1 MPLFQRRSIMPF
13 ELIHFRDSDK
23 IIRKRKLDRDVKVTL
38 NYLSDVLQGTIQRGE
53 LLRQALDEMGWR
65 ENGSLNIL
73 DGRRYQYKGFKKGVA
88 LDGSFA
94 AYEYILEGLFRLEPG
109 FRKGKID
116 CGVLMLTA
124 TRSEKSSL
132 GTSRDLAIAEVE
144 YLTDIIT
151 IPVSIALF
159 NLGPPVISD
168 GEEKGEPENGVS
180 VHAIKTKEAQEADQE
195 TQT

>member
-1 MPLFQRRSIMPF
+1 MSF
-13 ELIHFRDSDK
+13 ELIHFRNSDK
-23 IIRKRKLDRDVKVTL
+23 IIRKKKLDRDVKATL
-38 NYLSDVLQGTIQRGE
+38 EYVYDALQGSLYRGE

-94 AYEYILEGLFRLEPG
+94 AYEYILEGLFRLEIG

-116 CGVLMLTA
+116 CGILMLTA
-124 TRSEKSSL
+124 ARSEKSSL

-144 YLTDIIT
+144 DLSPIIT
-151 IPVSIALF
+151 VPVSIALF

-168 GEEKGEPENGVS
+168 GLEEGGSKDALSVSEN
-180 VHAIKTKEAQEADQE
+180 E
-195 TQT
+195 